1 MTRSSLG
8 KRCQQTACY
17 LGLVSLMALPC
28 SAGLAQISSPSFQ
41 RVAQRQAQ
49 VTGTV
54 TYLQRIAL
62 PPNAV
67 VEVTLQEVSRLD
79 AAAVLIAEQK
89 IPSAGQQVPIPFAL
103 SYDASKIN
111 PRYTYV
117 VRAKITVDGQM
128 RWTSSTAYRVI
139 TQGNPSTVEIQVEP
153 VQASSEP
160 VNPPASPSTSPPV
173 SSARYDCAAQVRS
186 YPAVQNV
193 SLGEAQRL
201 RLQRNGNQFVYRC
214 ALTTAEVEQ
223 FRYRCQAQVSSY
235 TDREAVTLA
244 DAEIL
249 QQQTDG
255 GQFVYQCSPTG
266 RNR

>member
-1 MTRSSLG
+1 
-8 KRCQQTACY
+8 
-17 LGLVSLMALPC
+17 MALPC
-28 SAGLAQISSPSFQ
+28 SAGLAQISSPPVSRQ
-41 RVAQRQAQ
+41 IAQRQAQ

-79 AAAVLIAEQK
+79 AAAVTVADQK
-89 IPSAGQQVPIPFAL
+89 IPAAGQQVPIPFTL
-103 SYDASKIN
+103 SYDAGQIN

-117 VRAKITVDGQM
+117 VRAKITVEGQM

-153 VQASSEP
+153 VQASSQP
-160 VNPPASPSTSPPV
+160 VNPPANPSTSSAV
-173 SSARYDCAAQVRS
+173 SSARYDCAAQIKS
-186 YPAVQNV
+186 YPAAQNV

-223 FRYRCQAQVSSY
+223 FRYRCQSQVSGY
-235 TDREAVTLA
+235 TDRESVALAEAETLMVQMQ
-244 DAEIL
+244 DS
-249 QQQTDG
+249 
-255 GQFVYQCSPTG
+255 QFVYQCSPTG